1 MEFVPFILF
10 PIAWVVTYKYFSKK
24 RNKII
29 SHLLGFVFSTI
40 ALFISAA
47 IIMPAPTPE
56 QIQQRE
62 LAKAEKQK
70 AKEIEEQNKKL
81 EEQAKKE
88 KEEVAKVE
96 KQKAKEIEEQ
106 NKKLEELAKK
116 EKEELAKVE
125 QLKAKEI
132 EEQNKKLEEQAKKEK
147 EEVDKAEELKI
158 QKKEEQEKILKSI
171 VFRNANSVADSLEK
185 NYKIKALGFKKEKLD
200 RNKMCISDNFCEYYA
215 DNIVLQF
222 VHKTVTANASIKVE
236 PAVYQ
241 STCSGILIGLTG
253 MNKQLSEDII
263 KKLFY
268 YASLN
273 GPATNEVTNI
283 KIKVKPNISNKL
295 LECSF
300 VKY

>member
-47 IIMPAPTPE
+47 IFMPAPTPE
-56 QIQQRE
+56 QINQRE
-62 LAKAEKQK
+62 LAKVEQQK

-81 EEQAKKE
+81 GELVKKE
-88 KEEVAKVE
+88 KEELAKAE
-96 KQKAKEIEEQ
+96 QQKVKEIEEQ
-106 NKKLEELAKK
+106 NKKLA
-116 EKEELAKVE
+116 
-125 QLKAKEI
+125 
-132 EEQNKKLEEQAKKEK
+132 
-147 EEVDKAEELKI
+147 EVTKAEELKI
-158 QKKEEQEKILKSI
+158 QKKDEQEKILKSI

-185 NYKIKALGFKKEKLD
+185 NYKIKTLGFQKEKLD
-200 RNKMCISDNFCEYYA
+200 RNIMCISDNFCEYYA

-222 VHKTVTANASIKVE
+222 IHKTVTANASIKVE
-236 PAVYQ
+236 PAAYQ

-263 KKLFY
+263 GRLFY

-273 GPATNEVTNI
+273 GPATNEVANVNI
-283 KIKVKPNISNKL
+283 NVKPNISNKL